1 MYDHNQTLVPESFMA
16 LHVVNGRPVLGRAEL
31 EDRYE
36 TAETLALQIAAV
48 VVNVPADDDDGQR
61 DALRSVKSSL
71 LVAPA
76 QVDEPEAAWVI
87 SRVAE
92 ICEWNRPDL

>member
-1 MYDHNQTLVPESFMA
+1 M
-16 LHVVNGRPVLGRAEL
+16 
-31 EDRYE
+31 
-36 TAETLALQIAAV
+36 
-48 VVNVPADDDDGQR
+48 NVPADDDDGQR